1 MLIKMELKIQHW
13 TLNKEIK
20 RQHWTLNRFTFRK
33 LIWFRNDQRQNV
45 TVFFFLF
52 FLIDLIDPSGLRGY
66 FFIFLSVDWQ
76 RKQYKIIYIVL
87 QINIFKQYFD
97 YCGSKKFSVYRHFF
111 DSIGEINE
119 EIWHLFIH
127 VIEA

>member
-1 MLIKMELKIQHW
+1 MELKIQHW

-45 TVFFFLF
+45 TVFFCFSHLT
-52 FLIDLIDPSGLRGY
+52 GLRGY

-76 RKQYKIIYIVL
+76 RKQYQIIYIVL